1 MKIDENILPKVGK
14 VIEYCAGDILEIT
27 KSDDNLWIYISID
40 FVGYD

>member
-1 MKIDENILPKVGK
+1 MKIDENILPKVGE

-27 KSDDNLWIYISID
+27 KSDDNLWIYIGID